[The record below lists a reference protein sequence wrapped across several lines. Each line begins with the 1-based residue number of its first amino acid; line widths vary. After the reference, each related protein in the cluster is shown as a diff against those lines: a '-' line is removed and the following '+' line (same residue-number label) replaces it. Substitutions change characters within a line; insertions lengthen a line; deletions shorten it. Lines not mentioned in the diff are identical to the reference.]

1 MLGRTTKVMTF
12 SLSQE
17 TARTVDRLAHEE
29 RKNKS
34 QLIREMVEVY
44 EQMRAEKEWQEL
56 RALGSETAKK
66 FGIKSEKDIER
77 IVHEV
82 RGV

>member
-12 SLSQE
+12 SLPPE

>member
-1 MLGRTTKVMTF
+1 MAGTK
-12 SLSQE
+12 
-17 TARTVDRLAHEE
+17 
-29 RKNKS
+29 
-34 QLIREMVEVY
+34 
-44 EQMRAEKEWQEL
+44 
-56 RALGSETAKK
+56 GSGQRTAKK

>member
-12 SLSQE
+12 SLPPE
-17 TARTVDRLAHEE
+17 TAATVDRLASEE
-29 RKNKS
+29 KINKS
-34 QLIREMVEVY
+34 QLIREAVDVY

-56 RALGSETAKK
+56 RALGRATAKK
-66 FGIKSEKDIER
+66 FGIKTDKDIER
-77 IVHEV
+77 IIHEV

>member
-12 SLSQE
+12 SLPPE
-17 TARTVDRLAHEE
+17 TARTVDRLAHKE

-56 RALGSETAKK
+56 RALGSATAKK

>member
-12 SLSQE
+12 SLPPE
-17 TARTVDRLAHEE
+17 TARTLDRLAHEE

-56 RALGSETAKK
+56 RAHGSATAKK